1 MQHCLKPDEPER
13 LLYLR
18 ATQGLSGRAHSVNAP
33 IDPVLQDN
41 VQLPMNFTRYVYHV
55 GHGNELR
62 SIVNRGLVPGGFSTK
77 TGRYAVFFTVVD
89 PMDDEQGSREAFCD
103 SSQARIAPYKS
114 TWKHLQNTVCWCKLL
129 PAQEKGLRFYQTR
142 SNAVVLNDTLPVE
155 FIEKAVFM
163 KTGEQ
168 LYQRERARPLVVPRA
183 NSRCGLQ
190 DLPSQEARS
199 SWKT

>member
-1 MQHCLKPDEPER
+1 MFWQKVVDITLQHCLKPDEPER

-41 VQLPMNFTRYVYHV
+41 VLLPMNFTRYVYRV

-62 SIVNRGLVPGGFSTK
+62 SIVNYGLVPGGFSTK

-103 SSQARIAPYKS
+103 SSQARIAPNKS

-129 PAQEKGLRFYQTR
+129 PAQEKDYDFTKQCPMQSYST
-142 SNAVVLNDTLPVE
+142 
-155 FIEKAVFM
+155 IH
-163 KTGEQ
+163 
-168 LYQRERARPLVVPRA
+168 
-183 NSRCGLQ
+183 CLQ
-190 DLPSQEARS
+190 KSKRKRYS
-199 SWKT
+199 